1 MNTKTKE
8 FLENLVSEVINDSF
22 DVDEITTSL
31 AVPGYLTPY
40 AFADNDFKK
49 RNKKSLKSTGY
60 TLVKEELESTDIKL
74 LKILIRDEVAEIFKS
89 LYLKRGG
96 WRK

>member
-8 FLENLVSEVINDSF
+8 FVETLVDEVINDSF
-22 DVDEITTSL
+22 DVDEITTTL
-31 AVPGYLTPY
+31 AVPGYQTPF
-40 AFADNDFKK
+40 AFAKDDFKK

-60 TLVKEELESTDIKL
+60 TLVKEELDSTDIKL

-89 LYLKRGG
+89 LYLKRSS

>member
-1 MNTKTKE
+1 MNTKTTE
-8 FLENLVSEVINDSF
+8 FLENLVGEVINDNF
-22 DVDEITTSL
+22 DIDEITTSL
-31 AVPGYLTPY
+31 AVPGYQTPF
-40 AFADNDFKK
+40 AFADDDYDE

-74 LKILIRDEVAEIFKS
+74 LKILIRDEVAEIFKT
-89 LYLKRGG
+89 LFLKRSA